1 MFFPVYFSS
10 LQTIEAKSKK
20 KETSEVFAVFHEV
33 AMW

>member
-1 MFFPVYFSS
+1 MIFSNLFFESS
-10 LQTIEAKSKK
+10 DDWSKKQK